1 VGKLPLETGT
11 EERARMN
18 FTDIKLD
25 IADGVGRITLNRP
38 DKLNSTRRQL
48 HAELREAFDKIEA
61 EGCRAVLLTGEG
73 RAFCAGQDLSDLRMD
88 GPAKSP
94 RFLRVTSTR

>member
-1 VGKLPLETGT
+1 
-11 EERARMN
+11 MN
-18 FTDIKLD
+18 YTDIKLD

-73 RAFCAGQDLSDLRMD
+73 RAFVR
-88 GPAKSP
+88 GPG
-94 RFLRVTSTR
+94 LV